1 MKDKIF
7 VELKQKMNGALEILQ
22 KEFMRVRTGR
32 ASISLLDGIK
42 VECYGTIMP
51 LDQTATVA
59 APESRV
65 LSIQPWDQSII
76 GEIEKAIRKSEL
88 GFNPTNDGKIIRIS
102 IPALTEE
109 RRKELAK
116 LAKKMS
122 EDSKITIRNHRRDAN
137 EALKEIKND
146 KQISEDDMHKALDQ
160 VQKLTDE
167 YIKKVDEITASK
179 EKEIM
184 EF

>member
-7 VELKQKMNGALEILQ
+7 VELKQKMNGAVEILQ
-22 KEFMRVRTGR
+22 QEFMRVRTGR

-42 VECYGTIMP
+42 VECYGTVMP
-51 LDQTATVA
+51 LDQTATIAV
-59 APESRV
+59 PESRV

-76 GEIEKAIRKSEL
+76 GEIEKAVRKSDL
-88 GFNPTNDGKIIRIS
+88 GFNPTNDGKIIRIA

-109 RRKELAK
+109 RRKELVK

-122 EDSKITIRNHRRDAN
+122 EDGKITIRNHRRDAN

-179 EKEIM
+179 EKEII

>member
-7 VELKQKMNGALEILQ
+7 VELKQKMNGTVEILQ
-22 KEFMRVRTGR
+22 KEFMKVRTGR

-42 VECYGTIMP
+42 VECYGTVMP
-51 LDQTATVA
+51 LDQTATIA

-76 GEIEKAIRKSEL
+76 GEIEKAVRKSEL
-88 GFNPTNDGKIIRIS
+88 GLNPTNDGKIIRIT

-109 RRKELAK
+109 RRRELVK

-137 EALKEIKND
+137 EAFKEIKND

>member
-1 MKDKIF
+1 MKDQNF
-7 VELKQKMNGALEILQ
+7 VELKQKMNGTIETLQ
-22 KEFMRVRTGR
+22 REFMKVRTGR
-32 ASISLLDGIK
+32 ASVSLLDGIK
-42 VECYGTIMP
+42 VECYGTVMP
-51 LDQTATVA
+51 LDQTATVL
-59 APESRV
+59 APESRI

-76 GEIEKAIRKSEL
+76 ADIEKAIRKSEL
-88 GFNPTNDGKIIRIS
+88 GLNPSNDGKIIRIS

-109 RRKELAK
+109 RRKELVK

-122 EDSKITIRNHRRDAN
+122 EDSKVTVRNHRRDAN
-137 EALKEIKND
+137 ETLKESKND
-146 KQISEDDMHKALDQ
+146 KQMSEDDMHKALDQ

-167 YIKKVDEITASK
+167 YIKKIDEITTSK

>member
-1 MKDKIF
+1 MKDQIF
-7 VELKQKMNGALEILQ
+7 VELKQKMNSTIETLQ
-22 KEFMRVRTGR
+22 KEFMKVRTGR
-32 ASISLLDGIK
+32 ASVSLLDGIK
-42 VECYGTIMP
+42 VECYGTVMP
-51 LDQTATVA
+51 LDQTATVL
-59 APESRV
+59 APESRI

-76 GEIEKAIRKSEL
+76 ADIEKAIRKSEL
-88 GFNPTNDGKIIRIS
+88 GLNPSNDGKIIRIS

-109 RRKELAK
+109 RRKELVK

-122 EDSKITIRNHRRDAN
+122 EDSKVIVRNHRRDAN
-137 EALKEIKND
+137 EALKESKND
-146 KQISEDDMHKALDQ
+146 KQMSEDDMHKALDQ

-167 YIKKVDEITASK
+167 YIKKIDEITASK

>member
-7 VELKQKMNGALEILQ
+7 VELKQKMNGTIEVLH
-22 KEFMRVRTGR
+22 KELMRVRTGR
-32 ASISLLDGIK
+32 ASASLLDGIK
-42 VECYGTIMP
+42 VECYGTVMP

-59 APESRV
+59 VPESRA

-88 GFNPTNDGKIIRIS
+88 GLNPTNDGKIIRITL
-102 IPALTEE
+102 PALTEE
-109 RRKELAK
+109 RRKELVK

-122 EDSKITIRNHRRDAN
+122 EDNKVSIRNHRRDAN
-137 EALKEIKND
+137 EALKGMKND

-167 YIKKVDEITASK
+167 YIKKVDEIAASK